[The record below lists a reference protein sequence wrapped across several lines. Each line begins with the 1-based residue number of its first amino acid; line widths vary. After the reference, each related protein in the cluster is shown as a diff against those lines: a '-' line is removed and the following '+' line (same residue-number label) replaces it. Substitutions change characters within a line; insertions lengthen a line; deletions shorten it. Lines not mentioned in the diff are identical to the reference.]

1 MAVQQRIYDVDAF
14 WRFVCQPENHDGYFE
29 LIDGEITR
37 MAPPGWEHGSLAG
50 EIYHYF
56 RLFDP
61 ERTLGSPSVDAG
73 FYSADDR
80 STVLSPDV
88 AFTRIER
95 APVRSFKKW
104 APVMPDIA
112 VEVMS
117 PGNTLAEMRR
127 KAAIYLQH
135 GTQLVWIIIPVQQS
149 AEVHRLGADG
159 DIEREVIGPDGSL
172 SGEDALPGF
181 SLNLALLFT

>member
-1 MAVQQRIYDVDAF
+1 MVVQQRIYNVDDL
-14 WRFVCQPENHDGYFE
+14 WQLVCESNDDTHYE
-29 LIDGEITR
+29 LIEGEIVA
-37 MAPPGWEHGSLAG
+37 MAPPGGEHSTIAG
-50 EIYHYF
+50 EVFHYF

-61 ERTLGSPSVDAG
+61 QRKLGVPTVDAG
-73 FYSADDR
+73 CYPPGKRDILLA
-80 STVLSPDV
+80 PDA
-88 AFTRIER
+88 AFTRTER
-95 APVRSFKKW
+95 APTPFPRAW

-117 PGNTLAEMRR
+117 PTNTFAELRR

-135 GTQLVWIIIPVQQS
+135 GTQLVWIIIPAQQS

>member
-1 MAVQQRIYDVDAF
+1 MFRPFNNQVISHKAY
-14 WRFVCQPENHDGYFE
+14 Y
-29 LIDGEITR
+29 
-37 MAPPGWEHGSLAG
+37 
-50 EIYHYF
+50 YF

-61 ERTLGSPSVDAG
+61 QRELGVPTVDAG
-73 FYSADDR
+73 YYPPGKRDILLA
-80 STVLSPDV
+80 PDA
-88 AFTRIER
+88 AFTRTER
-95 APVRSFKKW
+95 APKPFPRAWV
-104 APVMPDIA
+104 PVMPDIA

-117 PGNTLAEMRR
+117 PTNTFAELRR